1 MQASVYH
8 IAVTLFGLVQYTK
21 VILSIEISANTD
33 QDFEEIPCETEM
45 SEEWSMPLLRNGLG
59 DDSYFIW
66 ADKKIPFV
74 IGDGFGK
81 NETDNIKGGLVSESV
96 SIIQTLC
103 QITIHRLEKMAH
115 FWRMESK

>member
-8 IAVTLFGLVQYTK
+8 IAVTLFGLVQYSK

-81 NETDNIKGGLVSESV
+81 NETDNIKGGLISESF
-96 SIIQTLC
+96 SILQKMC
-103 QITIHRLEKMAH
+103 QINYPEHCTVKREC
-115 FWRMESK
+115 SG